1 MTAHLTDEK
10 IDTIVRVLDGW
21 DGPLT
26 WDLLIDSVAIRLGEC
41 PTRQALS
48 GHTRVLKA
56 FQKRKRELTS
66 GRKTLRTGPVEIEK
80 LLERLSRTEA
90 QNRRLA
96 SENDDLLDQFRR
108 WAYNA
113 HISGVTLET
122 LNTPLPKVDRRNPK

>member
-21 DGPLT
+21 EGPLT
-26 WDLLIDSVAIRLGEC
+26 WELLREAVAIRLGEC

-48 GHTRVLKA
+48 EHARVQRR
-56 FQKRKRELTS
+56 FQKRKEELKS
-66 GRKTLRTGPVEIEK
+66 GRKTTRTGRVEVEK
-80 LLERLSRTEA
+80 LLERLSRIESE
-90 QNRRLA
+90 NRRLE
-96 SENDDLLDQFRR
+96 SENSDLLDQFRR

-122 LNTPLPKVDRRNPK
+122 LNAPLPQVDRRAAK

>member
-1 MTAHLTDEK
+1 MTTHLTVEK

-26 WDLLIDSVAIRLGEC
+26 WNLLIESAAIRLGEC

-48 GHTRVLKA
+48 EHTRVLKA
-56 FQKRKRELTS
+56 FQRRKQELKS
-66 GRKTLRTGPVEIEK
+66 GRTPLRTGRVEIEK

-90 QNRRLA
+90 ENRRLD
-96 SENDDLLDQFRR
+96 SENEDLLDQFRR

-113 HISGVTLET
+113 HISGITLEM
-122 LNTPLPKVDRRNPK
+122 LNAPLPKVDRRNPK